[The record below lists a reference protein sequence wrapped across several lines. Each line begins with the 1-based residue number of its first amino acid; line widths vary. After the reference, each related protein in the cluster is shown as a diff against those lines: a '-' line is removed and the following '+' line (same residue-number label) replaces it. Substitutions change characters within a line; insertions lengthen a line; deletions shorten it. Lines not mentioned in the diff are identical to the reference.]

1 MKIENLSE
9 KVFEFESEV
18 SSEDF
23 ALEIKED
30 IDKLKTLDD
39 VKNFYLY
46 DRGWVNSESLVDLLI
61 DFIISVK

>member
-9 KVFEFESEV
+9 KVFVFEGEV